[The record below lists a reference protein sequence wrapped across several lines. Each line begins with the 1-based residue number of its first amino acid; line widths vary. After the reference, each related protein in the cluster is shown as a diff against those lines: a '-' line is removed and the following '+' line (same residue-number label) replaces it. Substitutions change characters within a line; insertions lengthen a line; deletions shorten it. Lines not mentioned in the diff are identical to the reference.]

1 MKNKKLKIVFGSV
14 IAFIVVYAAAVLI
27 YLGARYGARAVM
39 SNFIGVGCI
48 CAAFCAVTLL
58 ISAMSANVRKSK
70 IKTKEPEDAAELIS
84 EREGNSDRLIHIVI
98 FSVCMIIA
106 AVLIAWAVTGF
117 GGFGLADLASGA
129 YRKIQATVVRAV
141 RDGGMERL
149 VYEYTVNGT
158 VLQSLSSAE
167 FGGIILESGRQV
179 NVYYAVEN
187 PQIAAN
193 LSVPVILLSGALLFA
208 VGGVGI
214 MISGASKKRILSAGG
229 MGLYAVSGSEKRS
242 NITGIMVFT
251 LFAVFGVGFYV
262 AGSLASGLHFFELAL
277 SGAAYYGVT
286 IFMIAGVLLDIT
298 AAAGYIGN
306 KIRSK
311 KAER

>member
-1 MKNKKLKIVFGSV
+1 
-14 IAFIVVYAAAVLI
+14 
-27 YLGARYGARAVM
+27 
-39 SNFIGVGCI
+39 
-48 CAAFCAVTLL
+48 
-58 ISAMSANVRKSK
+58 
-70 IKTKEPEDAAELIS
+70 
-84 EREGNSDRLIHIVI
+84 
-98 FSVCMIIA
+98 MIIA

-117 GGFGLADLASGA
+117 GGVGLADLASGA
-129 YRKIQATVVRAV
+129 YRRVQATVVRAV

-149 VYEYTVNGT
+149 VYEYAVNGT

-208 VGGVGI
+208 VGGVGL

-229 MGLYAVSGSEKRS
+229 MGLYAVSDSEKRS

-251 LFAVFGVGFYV
+251 FFAIFGIGFYV

-286 IFMIAGVLLDIT
+286 IFMLAGVLLDIT

-306 KIRSK
+306 KIRCK

>member
-1 MKNKKLKIVFGSV
+1 MLP
-14 IAFIVVYAAAVLI
+14 APRRR
-27 YLGARYGARAVM
+27 LG
-39 SNFIGVGCI
+39 I
-48 CAAFCAVTLL
+48 
-58 ISAMSANVRKSK
+58 
-70 IKTKEPEDAAELIS
+70 PP
-84 EREGNSDRLIHIVI
+84 
-98 FSVCMIIA
+98 
-106 AVLIAWAVTGF
+106 
-117 GGFGLADLASGA
+117 
-129 YRKIQATVVRAV
+129 
-141 RDGGMERL
+141 
-149 VYEYTVNGT
+149 
-158 VLQSLSSAE
+158 
-167 FGGIILESGRQV
+167 QV
-179 NVYYAVEN
+179 NVYYSVEN

-214 MISGASKKRILSAGG
+214 MISCASKKRILSAGG